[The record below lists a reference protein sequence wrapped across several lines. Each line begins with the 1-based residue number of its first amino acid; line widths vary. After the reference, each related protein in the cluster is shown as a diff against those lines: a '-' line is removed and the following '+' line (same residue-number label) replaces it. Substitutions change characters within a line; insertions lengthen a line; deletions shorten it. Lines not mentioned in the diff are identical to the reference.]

1 MKMVPPSDPALSDV
15 CIVRFPVPV
24 FHDILSRIGTVF
36 YCFLLFFPAVVRQK
50 KNKEVF
56 FPSLFIFF
64 PDCFLF

>member
-24 FHDILSRIGTVF
+24 LHDILSRIGTVF
-36 YCFLLFFPAVVRQK
+36 YCFFRLLSDRK